1 MRDVKITVVT
11 MQKPC
16 SEVAVGDCFTVPG
29 DKAQALLSGGLC
41 LRDLVE
47 VASPQ
52 RAERVGTPDSDHNL
66 GKVTRVTCGQDNVIF
81 EVEELPCSICSSAP
95 PCAG

>member
-1 MRDVKITVVT
+1 MRDVRITVVE

-16 SEVAVGDCFTVPG
+16 SEVAVGDCFTVQG

-47 VASPQ
+47 TASPQ
-52 RAERVGTPDSDHNL
+52 RAERVGTAESGHNS
-66 GKVTRVTCGQDNVIF
+66 GHVTRVTCGQDNVIF
-81 EVEELPCSICSSAP
+81 EVEELPISDPGA
-95 PCAG
+95 